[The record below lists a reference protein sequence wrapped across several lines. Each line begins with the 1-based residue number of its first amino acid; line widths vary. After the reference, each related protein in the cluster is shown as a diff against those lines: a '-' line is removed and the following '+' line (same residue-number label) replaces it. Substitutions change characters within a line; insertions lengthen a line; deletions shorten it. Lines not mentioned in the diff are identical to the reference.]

1 MIVEYS
7 LPTEKVEDHVM
18 INGRKF
24 FDQPIRND
32 IKTYEY
38 I

>member
-1 MIVEYS
+1 MIES
-7 LPTEKVEDHVM
+7 KDCNNK

-24 FDQPIRND
+24 FDQPVNND
-32 IKTYEY
+32 LKAYEN